1 MDEIATALMGLQD
14 LDLIL
19 SRKKNQYLKISRTLD
34 LGGGVSKLKNDVD
47 KLKRETLK
55 SQLEVS
61 KMESDITD
69 LESKSSELQQKL
81 YGGSITNMRELTAV
95 EAEYHSIKNNVDDIN
110 RKRNLAKNLVS
121 TTTEA
126 FTNLSE
132 ELKIRQ
138 VEWIKDKKNLQKEKS
153 ELGKNYNSY
162 LKNRSQFTDKIP
174 DKIMRDYIRLFKSN
188 NGVAIVKVNKG
199 ICQGCLVRLP
209 IGDVDKMKSTSYPV
223 LCNSGRHFLTD

>member
-14 LDLIL
+14 LDMIL
-19 SRKKNQYLKISRTLD
+19 SKKKNQYLKISRTLD

-95 EAEYHSIKNNVDDIN
+95 EAEYNSIKNNVDEIT
-110 RKRNLAKNLVS
+110 RKRVLARNLVS
-121 TTTEA
+121 TTSEA
-126 FTNLSE
+126 FTNMSE
-132 ELKIRQ
+132 ELKIRE
-138 VEWIKDKKNLQKEKS
+138 VEWVKDKKNLQKEKS
-153 ELGKNYNSY
+153 ELGKNYNSN

>member
-69 LESKSSELQQKL
+69 LRKIIKL
-81 YGGSITNMRELTAV
+81 
-95 EAEYHSIKNNVDDIN
+95 
-110 RKRNLAKNLVS
+110 
-121 TTTEA
+121 
-126 FTNLSE
+126 
-132 ELKIRQ
+132 
-138 VEWIKDKKNLQKEKS
+138 WI
-153 ELGKNYNSY
+153 
-162 LKNRSQFTDKIP
+162 
-174 DKIMRDYIRLFKSN
+174 
-188 NGVAIVKVNKG
+188 
-199 ICQGCLVRLP
+199 
-209 IGDVDKMKSTSYPV
+209 
-223 LCNSGRHFLTD
+223 

>member
-1 MDEIATALMGLQD
+1 MDEIAIALIGLQD
-14 LDLIL
+14 LDMIL
-19 SRKKNQYLKISRTLD
+19 SKKKNQYLKISRTLD

-95 EAEYHSIKNNVDDIN
+95 EAEYNSIKNNVEEIN
-110 RKRNLAKNLVS
+110 RKRNLAKDLVS

-126 FTNLSE
+126 FINLSE
-132 ELKIRQ
+132 ELKIRE

-153 ELGKNYNSY
+153 KLGKNYNSH

-209 IGDVDKMKSTSYPV
+209 IGDLNKMKSTDHPV